1 MQLLRGPEKN
11 VSNIYISPAISG
23 FGTVKTVIML
33 YCCFL
38 IKTKRVLDAK
48 LLVLSSHLYMH
59 P

>member
-1 MQLLRGPEKN
+1 MTCFHFVLEAPHSTMQLLRGPEKN

-38 IKTKRVLDAK
+38 IKT
-48 LLVLSSHLYMH
+48 
-59 P
+59 